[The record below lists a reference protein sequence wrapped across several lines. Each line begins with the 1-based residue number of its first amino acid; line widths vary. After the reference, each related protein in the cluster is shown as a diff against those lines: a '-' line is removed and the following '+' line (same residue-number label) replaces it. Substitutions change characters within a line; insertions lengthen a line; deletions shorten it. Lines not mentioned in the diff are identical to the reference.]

1 MNARRLILATLA
13 TLSTVAGGL
22 LFSGAAAQAAFT
34 HNFVGSF
41 GVAGPGSGAFSTL
54 ASVAVDQSTGDVYV
68 YATEYVEAREA
79 DVPFIYKFNAA
90 GAPVDFSALGTNVIE
105 GSGQAA
111 SGQVAV
117 DSSSGPAKGDIYVT
131 EDGNGQ
137 YVAIYGSDGE
147 KLGELGE
154 GGACG
159 VAVDPAGNVYIANFI
174 TSGSGGIYGSV
185 SKYDAPAV
193 NPVTE
198 GDYSS
203 SLAGLPVGSCKLA
216 ADSEG
221 NVYVGSQGNE
231 SNKGVRKYEALQFG
245 LLEASGTVIDEHA
258 GAVAV
263 DPASSSDALYGDE
276 GFDVAQYD
284 SSGGLLGKFGASGA
298 GALSGGS
305 DGIAV
310 NHLSGEVYVA
320 DPEEEG
326 GKGVV
331 NIYGP
336 DVVVP
341 DASVEA
347 VSNLQARSVTL
358 NGTVNPDDAGNA
370 TCEFEYGTS
379 TSYGKRAECAG
390 PGSKGTPIPGGP
402 GANSPVPV
410 HSVEVKGLLPDTTY
424 HFRLDASNA
433 NGTNTSQDGEFKT
446 SGPGIDGESV
456 SDVASTSAD
465 LQAQIA
471 PNDADTT
478 YHFEYGI
485 QEGVYGQS
493 APVPDGSIVAGVAE
507 QGVSVYV
514 QELVAGTT
522 YHYRVVASNASVTVD
537 GPEQVFTT
545 QAGGGE
551 LALPDGRAWELVSPP
566 VNDGAKIEPAPIL
579 SGGVT
584 QASKDGG
591 AITYLARAPL
601 GGDQVGNEGPDNT
614 QVFSERGP
622 GGWSSQDIQSPSERP
637 AGPSLGGG
645 GEYRFFSSDLSLGL
659 LRPVS
664 STALSP
670 EVPAVNTIYLHD
682 NPGGG
687 YLPLLTAAN
696 VEVPGAKV
704 GFTPG
709 DVSEIGLET
718 DPLFMGSTPDLSDVV
733 FTDDEALTTNAVKST
748 NGNVNVNLYEWAAGK
763 LQLVN
768 VLPDGLPTTDAGG
781 VVPALGFEDKDVR
794 HAISNDGSRIVW
806 SNGVNGSAYGQHLYM
821 RDTATRETIQL
832 DVAHG
837 VPEPSEGGAVFQTA
851 SSNGSKV
858 FFTDLQKL
866 TAGSTAIG
874 GQQGPVDLYEFEVTS
889 GSGEPL
895 AGRLT
900 DLTVDQHA
908 GEMAGVL
915 GLLPGASED
924 GSNVYFVANGVL
936 APGAAPGNCLRSF
949 PSGGEEPRTCNLYLL
964 HDSAAGW
971 TTTFIAT
978 LSNEDAPD
986 WGRDLSEYGELR
998 VDTSRVS
1005 PSGRYLAFMSERSLT
1020 GYDNHDANSGMP
1032 DEEVFLYDASTN
1044 HLVCASCDPTGAR
1057 PVGML
1062 DKGRNDKEEGES
1074 LIDDVEAFRGH
1085 WLAGNVPGWMYDGG
1099 GDALYQSRYL
1109 SDSGRLFFN
1118 SPDALVPQDTNGK
1131 ENVYEYEPP
1140 ASEETPASDSCTL
1153 ASPTYS
1159 PSSGGCVALISSGT
1173 SAEESA
1179 FLDASESGDDVFF
1192 LTTSRL
1198 VPQDRD
1204 TSFNVYDAHV
1214 CSAAAPCATTPVL
1227 PPPCT
1232 TTDSCEPAPSPQPGI
1247 FGASGSA
1254 TFSGAGNLVPAT
1266 SKPATKS
1273 KSKSLTR
1280 AQKLSKSLK
1289 ACRKK
1294 PKNKRASCKARA
1306 RKRYGAKPNAKKSD
1320 GHNKRGSK

>member
-1 MNARRLILATLA
+1 
-13 TLSTVAGGL
+13 
-22 LFSGAAAQAAFT
+22 
-34 HNFVGSF
+34 
-41 GVAGPGSGAFSTL
+41 
-54 ASVAVDQSTGDVYV
+54 
-68 YATEYVEAREA
+68 
-79 DVPFIYKFNAA
+79 
-90 GAPVDFSALGTNVIE
+90 
-105 GSGQAA
+105 
-111 SGQVAV
+111 
-117 DSSSGPAKGDIYVT
+117 
-131 EDGNGQ
+131 
-137 YVAIYGSDGE
+137 
-147 KLGELGE
+147 
-154 GGACG
+154 
-159 VAVDPAGNVYIANFI
+159 
-174 TSGSGGIYGSV
+174 
-185 SKYDAPAV
+185 
-193 NPVTE
+193 
-198 GDYSS
+198 
-203 SLAGLPVGSCKLA
+203 
-216 ADSEG
+216 
-221 NVYVGSQGNE
+221 
-231 SNKGVRKYEALQFG
+231 
-245 LLEASGTVIDEHA
+245 
-258 GAVAV
+258 
-263 DPASSSDALYGDE
+263 
-276 GFDVAQYD
+276 
-284 SSGGLLGKFGASGA
+284 
-298 GALSGGS
+298 
-305 DGIAV
+305 
-310 NHLSGEVYVA
+310 
-320 DPEEEG
+320 
-326 GKGVV
+326 
-331 NIYGP
+331 
-336 DVVVP
+336 
-341 DASVEA
+341 
-347 VSNLQARSVTL
+347 
-358 NGTVNPDDAGNA
+358 
-370 TCEFEYGTS
+370 
-379 TSYGKRAECAG
+379 
-390 PGSKGTPIPGGP
+390 
-402 GANSPVPV
+402 
-410 HSVEVKGLLPDTTY
+410 
-424 HFRLDASNA
+424 
-433 NGTNTSQDGEFKT
+433 
-446 SGPGIDGESV
+446 
-456 SDVASTSAD
+456 
-465 LQAQIA
+465 
-471 PNDADTT
+471 
-478 YHFEYGI
+478 
-485 QEGVYGQS
+485 
-493 APVPDGSIVAGVAE
+493 
-507 QGVSVYV
+507 
-514 QELVAGTT
+514 
-522 YHYRVVASNASVTVD
+522 
-537 GPEQVFTT
+537 
-545 QAGGGE
+545 
-551 LALPDGRAWELVSPP
+551 
-566 VNDGAKIEPAPIL
+566 
-579 SGGVT
+579 VT
-584 QASKDGG
+584 QASEDGG

-601 GGDQVGNEGPDNT
+601 GGDQVGNEGPDDT

-622 GGWSSQDIQSPSERP
+622 GGWSSQDIQSPSEQP

-659 LRPVS
+659 LRPGS

-704 GFTPG
+704 GSTPG

-718 DPLFMGSTPDLSDVV
+718 DPLFVGSTPDLSDVV

-768 VLPDGLPTTDAGG
+768 VLPDGLPTTDAGY
-781 VVPALGFEDKDVR
+781 VVPALGFEDHNVR

-806 SNGVNGSAYGQHLYM
+806 SNGENGSEYGQHLYM

-832 DVAHG
+832 DLAHG

-874 GQQGPVDLYEFEVTS
+874 GQSGPVDLYEFEVTS

-1062 DKGRNDKEEGES
+1062 EKGRNDKQEGQS

-1099 GDALYQSRYL
+1099 SDALYQSRYL

-1118 SPDALVPQDTNGK
+1118 SPDTLVPQATNGK

-1159 PSSGGCVALISSGT
+1159 PSSGGCIALISSGT

-1198 VPQDRD
+1198 VPQDRG
-1204 TSFNVYDAHV
+1204 TNFNVYDAHV
-1214 CSAAAPCATTPVL
+1214 CSAAEPCATTPVL

-1254 TFSGAGNLVPAT
+1254 TFSGAGNLAPPSVTPAN
-1266 SKPATKS
+1266 KPKP
-1273 KSKSLTR
+1273 LTR
-1280 AQKLSKSLK
+1280 AQKLAKALK
-1289 ACRKK
+1289 VCKQKAKKKRKGCE
-1294 PKNKRASCKARA
+1294 ATA
-1306 RKRYGAKPNAKKSD
+1306 RKNYGAKSKAKKSKAKKM
-1320 GHNKRGSK
+1320 NRRGK